1 MFAGAA
7 DLWRTLTDLNTQVLS
22 QAPHREASTLPAM
35 AAPAN
40 IADSELT
47 LNAPYQ
53 YQPIDPKDDIRIL
66 IVSPPASSDPTTIHG
81 ELFTA
86 KLSDKPPYEALS
98 YCWGADVFPETL
110 HLPGGVLAITDNLA
124 AALRQLRH
132 PEQCRHL

>member
-1 MFAGAA
+1 
-7 DLWRTLTDLNTQVLS
+7 
-22 QAPHREASTLPAM
+22 M

-53 YQPIDPKDDIRIL
+53 YQPIDPKDEIRIL

-98 YCWGADVFPETL
+98 YCWGADVFPEML

-132 PEQCRHL
+132 PEQRRHL